1 MSQQDVSAA
10 EPWPGN
16 AARQRLSD
24 ALSRHPRGLFSDVD
38 GTLSPIAPT
47 PESAVLLP
55 GVRELLER
63 AAAAFDF
70 VAAVSGRAAAGA
82 ARMVGLPTLTYIG
95 NHGMERLEPDGTLH
109 ILPAAEPYA
118 QDVRAALDTV
128 ERALAPQFPGLRV
141 ERKGV
146 TGSVHLR
153 NTADPSAAEEAVIR
167 LLAQV
172 AEPRGLRVTRGKRVV
187 EVRPPVSVDKGIAVE
202 ELIRSRELRGVI
214 YLGDDRTDID
224 AFLAL
229 RRLTAAG
236 ICRGVAV
243 AVLHDEAPHD
253 LTAAADV
260 TVESIQRV
268 PELLRWLLETA

>member
-1 MSQQDVSAA
+1 MSQDDSAA
-10 EPWPGN
+10 PWSTD

-24 ALSRHPRGLFSDVD
+24 ALSQRPRGLLSDID

-55 GVRELLER
+55 GVRELLDR
-63 AAAAFDF
+63 AVASFDF
-70 VAAVSGRAAAGA
+70 VAAVSGRAATDAS
-82 ARMVGLPTLTYIG
+82 RLVGVPTLTYVG
-95 NHGMERLEPDGTLH
+95 NHGMEQLDPGESLR

-118 QDVRAALDTV
+118 SDVRAALDTV
-128 ERALAPQFPGLRV
+128 ERALTPQFPGLRV

-153 NTADPSAAEEAVIR
+153 NTADPSAAEVAVAR

-172 AEPRGLRVTRGKRVV
+172 AEPRGLRITHGKRVV
-187 EVRPPVSVDKGIAVE
+187 EVRPPISVDKGIAVE
-202 ELIRSRELRGVI
+202 ELIRSRELRGAV

-236 ICRGVAV
+236 ICRGVAI
-243 AVLHDEAPHD
+243 AVLHDEAPPD
-253 LTAAADV
+253 LATAADV